1 MNPQILGNYQLGF
14 LLFLSPSRFR
24 WIGPNSGYTQI
35 HCRTIM
41 FPFIYICIILPIK
54 KTQPVHQLFDMI
66 LSCGWWMLV
75 LPCPMKY
82 ERTYPPLIK
91 WGTCSTSPTENHT
104 KPWGCYMGTGQN
116 LCTPGEPQ
124 YSWAGCSSENGVYRY
139 WCMATSLCMI
149 KYIPLTIM
157 KTNQHPNLNH
167 H

>member
-24 WIGPNSGYTQI
+24 WVGPNSGYTQI

-41 FPFIYICIILPIK
+41 FTYIYIYVYNITHQK
-54 KTQPVHQLFDMI
+54 KQPVNQLFDMF
-66 LSCGWWMLV
+66 LSYGWWMLV
-75 LPCPMKY
+75 LPYPMKY

-91 WGTCSTSPTENHT
+91 WG
-104 KPWGCYMGTGQN
+104 WDCYMGMGQN
-116 LCTPGEPQ
+116 FCTPGEPQ
-124 YSWAGCSSENGVYRY
+124 YSWAGCSSPENCVFRY
-139 WCMATSLCMI
+139 WCMATSLYMI
-149 KYIPLTIM
+149 KHIPLTIK